1 MEELLNEVVEM
12 KPIEEDA
19 KHDFAMMLVGALA
32 GWLASRAAH
41 RAYTIA
47 IETYR
52 QRNIIDSDEE

>member
-12 KPIEEDA
+12 KPIEDDT

-32 GWLASRAAH
+32 GWIASRAAH

-47 IETYR
+47 IEAYR
-52 QRNIIDSDEE
+52 QRNTTNSEEE